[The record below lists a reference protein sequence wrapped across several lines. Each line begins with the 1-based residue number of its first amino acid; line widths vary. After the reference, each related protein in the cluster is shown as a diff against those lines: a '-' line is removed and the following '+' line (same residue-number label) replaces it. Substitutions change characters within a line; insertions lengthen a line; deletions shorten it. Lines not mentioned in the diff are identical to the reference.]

1 MKQLAEIAFMLR
13 IGKMKGKFEETKDW
27 ILSNNLYIKGI
38 HSAMFVILKQLCT
51 SLSFQLP
58 LLGPDGNLPLS

>member
-38 HSAMFVILKQLCT
+38 HSAMFVILK
-51 SLSFQLP
+51 
-58 LLGPDGNLPLS
+58 